1 MQTFPSLGWDASSG
15 IQREEEVDGAWR
27 PRAGGCGAEARSPR
41 GGGEQGEKNGA
52 PQARAD
58 KHLTFSLLFLLPGA
72 GCWARPPCA
81 F

>member
-52 PQARAD
+52 PQA
-58 KHLTFSLLFLLPGA
+58 
-72 GCWARPPCA
+72 
-81 F
+81 